1 VDTNSEFTF
10 KKIEGHFQIAL
21 DNGYKFF
28 TCEEYNDTRRISHIH
43 KILINRVDVDF
54 SIKKAEKLGIIF
66 NNLGVKGTFFIR
78 LHAPEYNPFSF
89 ENYRIIKYLIESGH
103 EIGYHSEIID
113 ESVIWAEEPVAC
125 LQRDIQVLNKM
136 FDINIAGTAS
146 HGGMTGLNNLDFWK
160 NRSAINF
167 GLKYEAYDW
176 FDDTFYV
183 SDSEWTRWKCYEN
196 GKIVSGDFRNL
207 AQHVQ
212 NNHKVLYSLIHSD
225 TYYHKHFYEDE

>member
-1 VDTNSEFTF
+1 MSTNSEFTF
-10 KKIEGHFQIAL
+10 KKIEEYFKIAL
-21 DNGYKFF
+21 NNGYKFF
-28 TCEEYNDTRRISHIH
+28 TCEEYNDIRHTSHIH

-54 SIKKAEKLGIIF
+54 SIKKAEKLGIIY

-89 ENYRIIKYLIESGH
+89 ENYRIVKDLIASGH

-113 ESVIWAEEPVAC
+113 ESAIWEENPVDC

-136 FDINIAGTAS
+136 FDINIVGTAS

-160 NRSAINF
+160 DQSPNKF

-196 GKIVSGDFRNL
+196 GKIVPGDFRNL

-212 NNHKVLYSLIHSD
+212 NNHEVLYSLIHSD
-225 TYYHKHFYEDE
+225 TYYHNHFYEEE

>member
-1 VDTNSEFTF
+1 
-10 KKIEGHFQIAL
+10 
-21 DNGYKFF
+21 
-28 TCEEYNDTRRISHIH
+28 
-43 KILINRVDVDF
+43 
-54 SIKKAEKLGIIF
+54 
-66 NNLGVKGTFFIR
+66 
-78 LHAPEYNPFSF
+78 
-89 ENYRIIKYLIESGH
+89 
-103 EIGYHSEIID
+103 
-113 ESVIWAEEPVAC
+113 
-125 LQRDIQVLNKM
+125 M